1 MGKTKN
7 TPPLFLQ
14 QKLDDKTFTWVKGKV
29 KDSIAGERVKGK
41 GKGLP
46 DNAELLRRFFKLL
59 AFKSKKFKN
68 IKDDALATT
77 YPGVGQIYDM
87 LRKRNKPQDQEKETP
102 QSKKKTPGQKEGK
115 QTESTKKQAD

>member
-1 MGKTKN
+1 MVKTKH
-7 TPPLFLQ
+7 TPPAFLQ
-14 QKLDDKTFTWVKGKV
+14 QKLDDKTFIWVKGKV
-29 KDSIAGERVKGK
+29 KDFIAGERVKSK

-59 AFKSKKFKN
+59 AFKSKQFKN
-68 IKDDALATT
+68 IKDDSLATT